1 MTTTEQYSKQYK
13 YRQLVKAKMFI
24 DNHFAE
30 SIDLAKIA
38 DQAHFS
44 KFHFIRLFK
53 NIYGITPNQYVTAVR
68 IDKAKSLL
76 TSSNSAAEVCFSVG
90 FDSVSTFKGLFKR
103 ETNFTPSNYKRY
115 QLDLQSSMKNNPTIH
130 IPNCFTKIG
139 STKKK
144 QYLRHLTKN
153 SS

>member
-1 MTTTEQYSKQYK
+1 MTTKEQYSRQYK

-38 DQAHFS
+38 DKAHFS

-53 NIYGITPNQYVTAVR
+53 NVYGITPNQYLTAVR

-76 TSSNSAAEVCFSVG
+76 ASNKPTAEVCFSVG
-90 FDSVSTFKGLFKR
+90 FDSISTFKGLFKR
-103 ETNFTPSNYKRY
+103 ETNFTPSGYKRH

-130 IPNCFTKIG
+130 LPACFTRIL
-139 STKKK
+139 SFHKKAIFK
-144 QYLRHLTKN
+144 TAN
-153 SS
+153 